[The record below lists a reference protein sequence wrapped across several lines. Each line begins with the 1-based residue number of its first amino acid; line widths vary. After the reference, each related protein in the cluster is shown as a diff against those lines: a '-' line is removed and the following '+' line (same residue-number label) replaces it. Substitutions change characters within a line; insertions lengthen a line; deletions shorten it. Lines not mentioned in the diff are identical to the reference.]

1 MLVYTSTTYVW
12 YKSSTNPLYKYNENN
27 KLGNR
32 STLLTSMSIDFY
44 TQTIQCKKH
53 LVGSSQTLTHIHP
66 QLNTHNPLYTNT
78 YYFINDVQ
86 NTSNYKESEVPI
98 KYDVSEDLGYVKT
111 VSNHTNFPL
120 FQSATHTIKIPSKVE
135 YTLRRLVPK
144 KELKK
149 IHPDLEVAIEL
160 CLLFLTQLSSTYFTW
175 RDGSNPN
182 GWKSLRAAYLRKLL
196 AYQPDTYK
204 KIREVLETP
213 LMNGPIIEC
222 DYIEQKGIKCFHY
235 RFSSQYIG
243 KGIKTYELKSKLVQ
257 ELKQDYHHKRLKE
270 TQNHPICKNLYE
282 LYPRITLPTVE
293 EIKMNAKKL
302 IASGYKSK
310 KGKQL
315 TFLNKRSKDSYSN
328 ASDRTFVED
337 GIEAF
342 DYLISGGLML
352 PIVSS
357 DYAGGR
363 IVDSFV
369 LMPSYIRNMCKLDDE
384 PIIEV
389 DYSCLHPNIAMKLY
403 GGKQAFITHQ
413 IIADKLNIPIS
424 SVKTEHLS
432 FFNKHPKKML
442 TSPLYKYYIETEP
455 QMMKNLIK
463 EKYAST
469 RRHKMT
475 SQKLFEKEVAIM
487 TDVIKQ
493 LSLEGILVGYIYDA
507 VFCTPNNA
515 QRVKEVMDEQVIK
528 HGVMTTAKISSPHAS

>member
-1 MLVYTSTTYVW
+1 MHTTTVATSRKCTIYFRASSDQADLYCNTRAGGLFNQIGNRGSLIYTQDKPTFEQSPQTHHFYTSH
-12 YKSSTNPLYKYNENN
+12 STIPPYYSN
-27 KLGNR
+27 K
-32 STLLTSMSIDFY
+32 
-44 TQTIQCKKH
+44 H
-53 LVGSSQTLTHIHP
+53 
-66 QLNTHNPLYTNT
+66 
-78 YYFINDVQ
+78 YFINDVE
-86 NTSNYKESEVPI
+86 NTLTTKVPETPI
-98 KYDVSEDLGYVKT
+98 KHDVSSQLGYVKT

-120 FQSATHTIKIPSKVE
+120 FQSASHTIKIPAKVE
-135 YTLRRLVPK
+135 YTLKRLVPK
-144 KELKK
+144 HALKQ
-149 IHPDLEVAIEL
+149 IHPNLEVAIEL
-160 CLLFLTQLSSTYFTW
+160 CLLFLSQMSSTYFTW
-175 RDGSNPN
+175 RDGSNPD
-182 GWKSLRAAYLRKLL
+182 GWKSLKADYLRKLL
-196 AYQPDTYK
+196 AYQSDTYK

-222 DYIEQKGIKCFHY
+222 DYNEQKGIKCFHY
-235 RFSSQYIG
+235 RFSSPYIG
-243 KGIKTYELKSKLVQ
+243 KGIKPYELKSKFVQ

-270 TQNHPICKNLYE
+270 AQNNPICKSLID
-282 LYPRITLPTVE
+282 LYPRITLPSIE
-293 EIKMNAKKL
+293 EIKLNAKQL

-315 TFLNKRSKDSYSN
+315 TFLNKHSKNYYAN

-342 DYLISGGLML
+342 DYLTSGGLKL

-369 LMPSYIRNMCKLDDE
+369 LMPSYIRNMCKLDDS

-389 DYSCLHPNIAMKLY
+389 DYSCLHPNIAMTLY

-413 IIADKLNIPIS
+413 IIADKLNIAIS

-432 FFNKHPKKML
+432 FFNKHPKEML
-442 TSPLYKYYIETEP
+442 TSPLYQYYIETEP

-469 RRHKMT
+469 RKHKMT

-515 QRVKEVMDEQVIK
+515 QRVKKVMDEQVVK

>member
-1 MLVYTSTTYVW
+1 MHTTSVATSTKCTIYFTA
-12 YKSSTNPLYKYNENN
+12 SSAQADLYGNTRAGDLFTQIGNEGRLIYSQG
-27 KLGNR
+27 KPKFEQ
-32 STLLTSMSIDFY
+32 SPQIHHFY
-44 TQTIQCKKH
+44 TTHSHTPPYYSNKH
-53 LVGSSQTLTHIHP
+53 
-66 QLNTHNPLYTNT
+66 
-78 YYFINDVQ
+78 YFINDVG
-86 NTSNYKESEVPI
+86 NILTTKVPETSI
-98 KYDVSEDLGYVKT
+98 KYDVSSDLSCVKT

-120 FQSATHTIKIPSKVE
+120 FQSASNTIKIPSKVE
-135 YTLRRLVPK
+135 YTLSRLVPK
-144 KELKK
+144 KALKQ
-149 IHPDLEVAIEL
+149 IHPNLEVAIEL
-160 CLLFLTQLSSTYFTW
+160 CLLFLSQMSSTYFTW
-175 RDGSNPN
+175 RDGSNPD
-182 GWKSLRAAYLRKLL
+182 GWKSLKADYLRKLL

-222 DYIEQKGIKCFHY
+222 DYIEQKDIKCFHY
-235 RFSSQYIG
+235 RLSSPYIG
-243 KGIKTYELKSKLVQ
+243 KGIKTYELKTKLVQ

-270 TQNHPICKNLYE
+270 AQNNPICKNLID
-282 LYPRITLPTVE
+282 LYPRITLPSIE
-293 EIKMNAKKL
+293 EIELNAKKL

-315 TFLNKRSKDSYSN
+315 TFLNKHSKNYYAN

-342 DYLISGGLML
+342 NYLTEGGLLL

-369 LMPSYIRNMCKLDDE
+369 LMPSYIRNMCKLDDN

-389 DYSCLHPNIAMKLY
+389 DYSCLHPNIAMSLY
-403 GGKQAFITHQ
+403 GGKQAFITHKM
-413 IIADKLNIPIS
+413 IAHKLNMHIS
-424 SVKTEHLS
+424 NVKTEHLS
-432 FFNKHPKKML
+432 FFNKHPKQMEK
-442 TSPLYKYYIETEP
+442 SPLYQYYKEAEP

-493 LSLEGILVGYIYDA
+493 LSLEGIFVGYIYDA

-528 HGVMTTAKISSPHAS
+528 HGVMTTAKISPPHAL